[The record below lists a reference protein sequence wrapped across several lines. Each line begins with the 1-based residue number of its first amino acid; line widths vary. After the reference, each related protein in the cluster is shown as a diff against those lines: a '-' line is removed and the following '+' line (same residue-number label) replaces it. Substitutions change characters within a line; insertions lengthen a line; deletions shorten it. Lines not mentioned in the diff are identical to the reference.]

1 MNNFT
6 IKNNALTF
14 NEADEQEWC
23 LSHDIF
29 LLARAL
35 TEDEKK
41 QLYDPAKDHIPHL
54 AQVRKRLNKYQSALS
69 QKPKV
74 LTHITLIPADE
85 HEHALKTLNNVKTLH
100 AKAKEMA
107 TVAFTAKM
115 EEQTD
120 KVKRLYKQAF
130 DYERKAAMLSANTS
144 KNEIE
149 QRHFM
154 LFKSAANLA
163 LEAESYEEAKD
174 MIELGLSHELTI
186 EMTEELLGLLDY
198 LADVYYEKGE
208 YSKAQPLLEKAL
220 AIRYDKL
227 EKEHWDIPNSLNSLA
242 LLYQAQGEYDK
253 AAPLLEKALAIHEKI
268 LDPEHPDVA
277 MSLNNLGA
285 LYQKQGQYDKAQP
298 LLEKALAIREK
309 TLDAEHIELAT
320 SLNNLGY
327 LYQEQ
332 SKLLF
337 DKALTILQKRLGHHH
352 PYVKITHN
360 QLVWLL
366 QGRQYNDF

>member
-1 MNNFT
+1 MNNFA
-6 IKNNALTF
+6 IKNNELMF

-41 QLYDPAKDHIPHL
+41 QLYDPAKDQMPSL
-54 AQVRKRLNKYQSALS
+54 VQVRKRLNQYQSAFS

-74 LTHITLIPADE
+74 LTNITLTPADE
-85 HEHALKTLNNVKTLH
+85 HEHALKTLNSVKTLH
-100 AKAKEMA
+100 AKAKEIA

-115 EEQTD
+115 EKQTD
-120 KVKRLYKQAF
+120 KVKLLYKQAF
-130 DYERKAAMLSANTS
+130 DYERKAAMLSA
-144 KNEIE
+144 EDIE
-149 QRHFM
+149 PTHFM

-163 LEAESYEEAKD
+163 LEADRYEEAVEI
-174 MIELGLSHELTI
+174 IELGLSHDLTI

-198 LADVYYEKGE
+198 LADIYYEKGE
-208 YSKAQPLLEKAL
+208 YSKAQPLLEKTL

-227 EKEHWDIPNSLNSLA
+227 EEEHWDIPNSLNSLG

-253 AAPLLEKALAIHEKI
+253 AEPLLEKALAIHEKI
-268 LDPEHPDVA
+268 LDAEHPDVA
-277 MSLNNLGA
+277 MSLNNLGS
-285 LYQKQGQYDKAQP
+285 LYQKQGEYDKAQP

-309 TLDAEHIELAT
+309 TLETDHIDVAT
-320 SLNNLGY
+320 SLNNLGF

-332 SKLLF
+332 AKLLF
-337 DKALTILQKRLGHHH
+337 EKALTILQKRLGNHH
-352 PYVKITHN
+352 PYVNITHN
-360 QLVWLL
+360 HLVWLL
-366 QGRQYNDF
+366 QGRQ